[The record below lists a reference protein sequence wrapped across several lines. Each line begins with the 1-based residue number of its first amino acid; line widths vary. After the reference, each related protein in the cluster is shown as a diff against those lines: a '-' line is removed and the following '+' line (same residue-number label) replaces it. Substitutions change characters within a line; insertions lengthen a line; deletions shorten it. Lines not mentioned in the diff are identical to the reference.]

1 MDRSAPFSLARE
13 RPKAWTLKRMAFHL
27 GSPLVLQEFPEL
39 GKTMDL
45 VIHGNTRNRRFLP
58 GVKPAGG
65 DAGPFGAPDIGGKAV
80 ADHEGFLRI
89 KIRNLGK
96 APVEKGRAG
105 LVGPQLLGDE
115 HLLEVRADAG
125 AF

>member
-58 GVKPAGG
+58 GVNQQAAMPAPLAPRISA
-65 DAGPFGAPDIGGKAV
+65 DSYKHLTLPTKRRVANPDGPV
-80 ADHEGFLRI
+80 T
-89 KIRNLGK
+89 
-96 APVEKGRAG
+96 
-105 LVGPQLLGDE
+105 
-115 HLLEVRADAG
+115 
-125 AF
+125 